1 MDDHEHNL
9 TKSQLFLDDTW
20 IEEQSML
27 TRIWH
32 KPHLFPEPVMRP
44 EMPWEGTNL
53 AFYGTV
59 FKIGEAW
66 RMYYTTASPDFRAA
80 MCVADSTDGF
90 HWTRPELG
98 IHEFRG
104 SKKNNIAITHCRCVS
119 VYHDPEDEYPFRT
132 MVHRGPS
139 KTGHPVYGM
148 YEAVSKDGYHW
159 TELDVVVPY
168 PPSEAVHDYQ
178 DGREGTRALAGSD
191 VYYLW
196 ARKVNGEFVV
206 TYKEDQSLARRSVG
220 MSRGPDFKS
229 FSDTRIILRSDLLDP
244 PDVQYHGMVG
254 FPYGDMYLGLAER
267 WFGAPTHFE
276 IMLVWSHDLE
286 TWHMPPNRQAFI
298 GPTLPWNA
306 AWTTCSTGGPVQSGN
321 QLRIYFGGQSGSHI
335 HVKKGP
341 HKVGNIGLAE
351 ITVDR
356 FASVSAGYM
365 DGRLVTKPMQWPG
378 GDLMVNASTSRELDA
393 DPRLAGGQ
401 MLIEVFDADGQPVAG
416 FSGDQRASFE
426 GNHPARGDTDAAAI
440 RWPGDR
446 SMREHAG
453 RGIRLVFHLR
463 DAHLYSFRS
472 SDAKEG

>member
-1 MDDHEHNL
+1 MADLERDL

-20 IEEQSML
+20 IDEQSML
-27 TRIWH
+27 SRIWH
-32 KPHLFPEPVMRP
+32 QPILYPEPVLRP

-59 FKIGEAW
+59 LKIGSAW
-66 RMYYTTASPDFRAA
+66 RMYYTTASPDFPAS

-98 IHEFRG
+98 MHEFRG
-104 SKKNNIAITHCRCVS
+104 SKKNNIVITHCRCVS
-119 VYHDPEDEYPFRT
+119 VYYDPNDEDYPFRT
-132 MVHRGPS
+132 MVHRGPN
-139 KTGHPVYGM
+139 KTGHAVYGM

-168 PPSEAVHDYQ
+168 PPAEHIHEFKA
-178 DGREGTRALAGSD
+178 GREGTRALAGTD

-196 ARKVNGEFVV
+196 AQKVKGEFVV
-206 TYKEDQSLARRSVG
+206 TYKEDQRPARRCVG
-220 MSRGPDFKS
+220 MSRGANFAT

-244 PDVQYHGMVG
+244 PDDQYHGMVG

-276 IMLVWSHDLE
+276 IMLVWSHDLD
-286 TWHMPPNRQAFI
+286 TWHMPPRRAAFI
-298 GPTLPWNA
+298 GPPIPWNA
-306 AWTTCSTGGPVQSGN
+306 GGTTCATAGPLQDGN
-321 QLRIYFGGQSGSHI
+321 QLRIYFGGRSGSHI

-341 HKVGNIGLAE
+341 HKIGNIGLAE

-365 DGRLVTKPMQWPG
+365 DGRLITKSMKWPG
-378 GDLMVNASTSRELDA
+378 GDLKLNASTTREFDA
-393 DPRLAGGQ
+393 DPRLGGGE
-401 MLIEVFDADGQPVAG
+401 MTIEVWNAEGRPIEG
-416 FSGDQRASFE
+416 FSGAQRASFA
-426 GNHPARGDTDAAAI
+426 GNHPSRGDTDAATV
-440 RWPGDR
+440 RWPQER
-446 SMREHAG
+446 SMAELANRE
-453 RGIRLVFHLR
+453 IRLVFHMR

-472 SDAKEG
+472 SAKE

>member
-1 MDDHEHNL
+1 MVDREPDL

-32 KPHLFPEPVMRP
+32 KPHLYPEPVMRA
-44 EMPWEGTNL
+44 EKPWEGTNL

-59 FKIGEAW
+59 LRIGEAW
-66 RMYYTTASPDFRAA
+66 RMYYTTSCPDFRAA
-80 MCVADSTDGF
+80 MCVADSDDGF

-104 SKKNNIAITHCRCVS
+104 SKKNNIVIPNCRCVS
-119 VYHDPEDEYPFRT
+119 VYYDPEDGEYPFRT

-139 KTGHPVYGM
+139 KTGHAVYGM
-148 YEAVSKDGYHW
+148 YEAFSKDGYHW
-159 TELDVVVPY
+159 TEGDAVVPY
-168 PPSEAVHDYQ
+168 PPAPHLHDFH
-178 DGREGTRALAGSD
+178 DGREGTRALAGTD

-196 ARKVNGEFVV
+196 RQKVNGEFVV
-206 TYKEDQSLARRSVG
+206 TYKEDQSPARRRVG

-229 FSDTRIILRSDLLDP
+229 FSDTKIILQSDLVDP

-254 FPYGDMYLGLAER
+254 FPYGDGYLGLAER

-276 IMLVWSHDLE
+276 IMLVWSHDLD
-286 TWHMPPNRQAFI
+286 TWHMPPERQAFI
-298 GPTLPWNA
+298 GPTFPWNA
-306 AWTTCSTGGPVQSGN
+306 GWTTCSTGGPVQSGN

-341 HKVGNIGLAE
+341 HKVGHIGLAE

-356 FASVSAGYM
+356 FASITAGYM
-365 DGRLVTKPMQWPG
+365 DGRMVTKPMRWPG
-378 GDLMVNASTSRELDA
+378 GDLVLNASTTRELDA
-393 DPRLAGGQ
+393 DPRLAGGE
-401 MLIEVFDADGQPVAG
+401 MAIEVWDAQGQPLGG
-416 FSGDQRASFE
+416 FSGEKRAFFE
-426 GNHPARGDTDAAAI
+426 GNHPARGDADAAVI
-440 RWPGDR
+440 RWPGDG
-446 SMREHAG
+446 SMNALAG
-453 RGIRLVFHLR
+453 RDVRLAFFMR

-472 SDAKEG
+472 SGVE

>member
-1 MDDHEHNL
+1 
-9 TKSQLFLDDTW
+9 
-20 IEEQSML
+20 
-27 TRIWH
+27 
-32 KPHLFPEPVMRP
+32 
-44 EMPWEGTNL
+44 
-53 AFYGTV
+53 
-59 FKIGEAW
+59 
-66 RMYYTTASPDFRAA
+66 
-80 MCVADSTDGF
+80 
-90 HWTRPELG
+90 
-98 IHEFRG
+98 
-104 SKKNNIAITHCRCVS
+104 
-119 VYHDPEDEYPFRT
+119 

-139 KTGHPVYGM
+139 KTGHAVYGM

-159 TELDVVVPY
+159 TELDVVVAY
-168 PPSEAVHDYQ
+168 PPKEDLHDYQ

-298 GPTLPWNA
+298 GPTFPWNA

-341 HKVGNIGLAE
+341 HKIGNIGLAE

-356 FASVSAGYM
+356 FVSVSAGYM

-378 GDLMVNASTSRELDA
+378 GDLMLNASTTRELDA

-401 MLIEVFDADGQPVAG
+401 MSIEVWDEDGQPIDG

-426 GNHPARGDTDAAAI
+426 GNHPARGDTDAAVI

-446 SMREHAG
+446 SLSELAG

-463 DAHLYSFRS
+463 GAHLYSFRS
-472 SDAKEG
+472 VDAEQASS

>member
-1 MDDHEHNL
+1 MADLERDL

-20 IEEQSML
+20 IDEQSML
-27 TRIWH
+27 SRIWH
-32 KPHLFPEPVMRP
+32 QPSLYPEPVLRP

-59 FKIGEAW
+59 FKIGDAW
-66 RMYYTTASPDFRAA
+66 RMYYTTASPDFPAS

-98 IHEFRG
+98 MHEFRG
-104 SKKNNIAITHCRCVS
+104 SKKNNIVITHCRCVS
-119 VYHDPEDEYPFRT
+119 VYYDPNDEDYPFRT

-139 KTGHPVYGM
+139 KTGHAVYGM

-168 PPSEAVHDYQ
+168 PPAEHIHEFKA
-178 DGREGTRALAGSD
+178 GREGTRALAGTD

-196 ARKVNGEFVV
+196 AQKVKGEFVV
-206 TYKEDQSLARRSVG
+206 TYKEDQSPARRCVG
-220 MSRGPDFKS
+220 MSRGANFAA

-267 WFGAPTHFE
+267 WFGAQTHFE
-276 IMLVWSHDLE
+276 IMLVWSHDLD
-286 TWHMPPNRQAFI
+286 TWHMPPRREAFI
-298 GPTLPWNA
+298 GPTFPWNA
-306 AWTTCSTGGPVQSGN
+306 GWTTCSTAGPLQDGN
-321 QLRIYFGGQSGSHI
+321 QLRIYFGGRSGSHI

-341 HKVGNIGLAE
+341 HKIGNIGLAE

-365 DGRLVTKPMQWPG
+365 DGRLITKSMKWPG
-378 GDLMVNASTSRELDA
+378 GDLKLNASTTREFDA
-393 DPRLAGGQ
+393 DPRLGGGE
-401 MLIEVFDADGQPVAG
+401 MTIEVWNGEGRPIEG
-416 FSGDQRASFE
+416 FSGAQRASFA
-426 GNHPARGDTDAAAI
+426 GNHPSRGDTDAATV
-440 RWPGDR
+440 RWPQER
-446 SMREHAG
+446 SMAELANRE
-453 RGIRLVFHLR
+453 IRLVFHMR

-472 SDAKEG
+472 SAKE